1 MKYAIIAFVLLLVF
15 GCREKRTSEQA
26 QETRKLITAG
36 GTVTEIVHELGF
48 GDQIIATDITST
60 YPASMQ
66 ELPSIGYRNQI
77 KAEGILA
84 LGPSLILAEE
94 GYMTPDV
101 VSQLQ
106 AAGIEIKF
114 FAKPTDVDG
123 TRKII
128 QEIADYLKVPEK
140 GTALLSQL
148 DKDLTDLTAYLSDKS
163 EQPSMAFVM
172 ARGQEMVFVAGED
185 TFSASLMQMAG
196 IRSAGVGFKDFVPLT
211 PESLAT
217 MNPDYLLFFESGLQ
231 SIGGKEGVK
240 NIRGIESTTA
250 FQKDQIL
257 AYDGLYLSGFGPR
270 VGKAALELAK
280 AVRIKP

>member
-1 MKYAIIAFVLLLVF
+1 MKYITIVLVAVLAF
-15 GCREKRTSEQA
+15 GCQA
-26 QETRKLITAG
+26 KKTAEETPEVRQMITAG
-36 GTVTEIVHELGF
+36 GTVTEIVYELGF
-48 GDQIIATDITST
+48 GDQVIATDITST
-60 YPASMQ
+60 YPATMQ

-84 LGPSLILAEE
+84 LGPNLILAEE
-94 GYMTPDV
+94 GYMSPEV

-114 FAKPTDVDG
+114 FAKPTSIEG

-128 QEIADYLKVPEK
+128 TEIAEYLAIPEK
-140 GTALLSQL
+140 GAALLGQL
-148 DKDLTDLTAYLSDKS
+148 DKDLEELSTYLGENT

-185 TFSASLMQMAG
+185 TFAASLMQMAG

-211 PESLAT
+211 PEALAS

-231 SIGGKEGVK
+231 SIGGKDGVK
-240 NIRGIESTTA
+240 NIRGIESTAA

-270 VGKAALELAK
+270 VGKAALELAQ

>member
-1 MKYAIIAFVLLLVF
+1 MKYIIIAFAAVLAF
-15 GCREKRTSEQA
+15 GCQA
-26 QETRKLITAG
+26 KKTTEETPEVRKMITAG

-106 AAGIEIKF
+106 AARIEIKF

-148 DKDLTDLTAYLSDKS
+148 DKDLADLTAYLSDKS

-185 TFSASLMQMAG
+185 TFSASLMQLAG
-196 IRSAGVGFKDFVPLT
+196 IRSTGVGFKDFVPLT
-211 PESLAT
+211 PEAIAS

>member
-1 MKYAIIAFVLLLVF
+1 MKYSIIAVAAVVLL
-15 GCREKRTSEQA
+15 GCQPKNAAEEVPEQ
-26 QETRKLITAG
+26 RKLITAG

-60 YPASMQ
+60 FPARMQ

-84 LGPSLILAEE
+84 LGPELMLAEE

-114 FAKPTDVDG
+114 FAKPTSIEG

-128 QEIADYLKVPEK
+128 SEIAEYMAVPEK
-140 GTALLSQL
+140 GAELLSQL
-148 DKDLTDLTAYLSDKS
+148 DKDLAELSAYLGDKS

-185 TFSASLMQMAG
+185 TFSASLMQLAG

-211 PESLAT
+211 PEALAS

-270 VGKAALELAK
+270 VGKAALELAQ